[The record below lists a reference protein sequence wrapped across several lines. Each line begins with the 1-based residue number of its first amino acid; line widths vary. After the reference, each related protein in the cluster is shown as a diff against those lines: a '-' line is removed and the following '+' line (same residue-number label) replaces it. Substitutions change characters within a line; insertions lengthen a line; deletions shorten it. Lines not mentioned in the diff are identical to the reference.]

1 MIVELAVTYWQYI
14 TLCFENVCAI
24 SPNSY
29 DLVSIRELN
38 ASSRSLLS
46 SALKESHC
54 S

>member
-24 SPNSY
+24 SSNSY